1 MNIKFNNVTKS
12 FIQGSKEIQ
21 VLKGLTFDLQQQ
33 GLFAIVGKSGSGKST
48 FLSLLCGLDRPTS
61 GEVILDGTIISH
73 LGEKELTD
81 FRSRNIGIIFQN
93 FHLIDNFTALEN
105 ILLPLEVLKDPN
117 AKTKAYEILDMVGL
131 KDRMNHFPSEL
142 SGGECQRV
150 AIARASVTNPKVLLA
165 DEPSGNLDPE
175 TGEKVMG
182 ILFETARKLG
192 QTLILV
198 THDHE
203 LANKCDAVYEIK
215 NHSLDKL

>member
-1 MNIKFNNVTKS
+1 MIKFNNVTKS

-21 VLKGLTFDLQQQ
+21 VLKGLSFELDEK

-48 FLSLLCGLDRPTS
+48 FLSLLAGLDRPSS
-61 GEVILDGTIISH
+61 GEVFLDGTKISH
-73 LGEKELTD
+73 LKEKELTE
-81 FRSRNIGIIFQN
+81 FRARNIGIVFQN
-93 FHLIDNFTALEN
+93 FHLINNFTALEN

-117 AKTKAYEILDMVGL
+117 AQQKAEEILELVGL

-150 AIARASVTNPKVLLA
+150 AIARASVTNPKILLA

-175 TGEKVMG
+175 TGEMVMST
-182 ILFETARKLG
+182 LFETAKKLG

-203 LANKCDAVYEIK
+203 LAKKCDAVYEIK